1 MATAIGISNCIEQTS
16 ISIHR
21 FLDAVISNKIIANAQ
36 QKAMNI
42 APFIAVRKIISFV
55 LRGASLPIV

>member
-1 MATAIGISNCIEQTS
+1 MKQTS

-21 FLDAVISNKIIANAQ
+21 FLDALISNKTIANAQ
-36 QKAMNI
+36 QKAINI

-55 LRGASLPIV
+55 LIGASLPIV